1 MKNTRNKTAAQRK
14 TQAGESGR
22 SPAVKRVAHVS
33 REYEGLAGAGGIKD
47 VTAGLAR
54 ASAEAG
60 IHTDVFLP
68 CYPEILAMAGLE
80 LKKAAAFNVPMAYP
94 DQPDRIEPVTV
105 LSYSPSRRLT
115 LYLIRAKRYEFLDEM
130 DGTIPRRGIYQYTA
144 AEASALGR
152 PRLKGSGYYD
162 YFPMNVLL
170 VKGTLLAMAALGLA
184 PDLIHCHDGHAALL
198 PLIAQASAGGFAP
211 RLGYTPSLITIHNAG
226 LGYHQEI
233 GDLGFAAAICGVE
246 MEVINGCLLNGS
258 FDPLLAGAL
267 YGSAINT
274 VSENYARELQ
284 QTGQDSLTG
293 WLGHALAGRG
303 ITLHGVTNGVD
314 PALYDPRENRRLGTA
329 APYWPSDGRLEGK
342 EVCKQALLNELAT
355 GKAPEG
361 ITLFG
366 AAAYAPD
373 TPLLSFVGRLE
384 FQKGYDTLVV
394 ALRELFSADD
404 RVLLLGLG
412 SGADTIERDFI
423 RLAGDFPGRVCL
435 ALGYNGTLANQVYAA
450 GDFCL
455 VPSRYEPCGLTDYI
469 AQLMGNV
476 PVVHRVGGLVKT
488 LDGRF
493 GYSYLGGAPEMRE
506 AIERALRTYRRTRT
520 TTLRK
525 IQVQAAEHVRTS
537 CSWDHVL
544 SRKYL
549 PLYRQAMRSTR
560 PVLP

>member
-1 MKNTRNKTAAQRK
+1 MVSSKKKTPARQK
-14 TQAGESGR
+14 GTPGVPGH
-22 SPAVKRVAHVS
+22 SPAIKRVAHVS
-33 REYEGLAGAGGIKD
+33 REFEGLAGAGGIKD

-60 IHTDVFLP
+60 IRTDVFLP
-68 CYPEILAMAGLE
+68 CYPAILEQTGLE
-80 LKKAAAFNVPMAYP
+80 LKEVASFDVPMAYP

-105 LSYSPSRRLT
+105 LSLTPSRNLT
-115 LYLIRAKRYEFLDEM
+115 LYLIRARRYEFLDEM

-152 PRLKGSGYYD
+152 PKLKGAGYYD

-170 VKGTLLAMAALGLA
+170 VKGTLMAIGTLGLA
-184 PDLIHCHDGHAALL
+184 PDIIHCHDGHAALL
-198 PLIAQASAGGFAP
+198 PLIAQAATGGFAP
-211 RLGYTPSLITIHNAG
+211 RLGYTPTLVTIHNAG

-233 GDLGFAAAICGVE
+233 GDLDFAAAVCGVE
-246 MEVINGCLLNGS
+246 PDVVNGCLLNDA

-267 YGSAINT
+267 FGTAINA

-293 WLGHALAGRG
+293 WLGHTLAGRG
-303 ITLHGVTNGVD
+303 VTLHGVTNGVD
-314 PALYDPRENRRLGTA
+314 PSLYDPREHQRLGTA
-329 APYWPSDGRLEGK
+329 APFWPSGGELEGK
-342 EVCKQALLNELAT
+342 ESCKQHLLETLAAGT
-355 GKAPEG
+355 APKSITLYGKA
-361 ITLFG
+361 T
-366 AAAYAPD
+366 YTPD

-384 FQKGYDTLVV
+384 FQKGYDTLVL
-394 ALRELFSADD
+394 ALRELFARDD
-404 RVLLLGLG
+404 KVQLLGLG
-412 SGADTIERDFI
+412 EGADSIERDFI

-455 VPSRYEPCGLTDYI
+455 VPSRYEPCGLTDYF

-488 LDGRF
+488 IDGRF
-493 GYSYLGGAPEMRE
+493 GYSYLGGAPELVE
-506 AIERALRTYRRTRT
+506 ALERALRTYRRTRT

-525 IQVQAAEHVRTS
+525 IQVQAAEHVRTN
-537 CSWDHVL
+537 CSWNQVL
-544 SRKYL
+544 LKKYL
-549 PLYRQAMRSTR
+549 PLYRQIIRGTK